1 MGLQPGVDSALG
13 VRLRP
18 AMYVGGRDYFGF
30 IQYLV
35 CAVDVHLN
43 HGATWIEVVGGEAIR
58 VVSDALLP
66 VRVLEGGEVE
76 PFDRFPLVKG
86 KADRFDAVI
95 LTGLSRELSVC
106 VDDGREVVRGSWKD
120 GVRVSFERGES
131 GSGVSSLELVMV
143 PDQTIFSTTA
153 VSPAALRSY
162 LRRMSFLHSSRRFRL
177 VLGDQ
182 TEEFYQADGIADLF
196 DAMITPFQVLH
207 QPIHFRMVDGDL
219 DLEVIFVFHS
229 WHQNHVWSF
238 ANHGRVP
245 EGGPHHQGFLKAIR
259 RLRKKL
265 GVTPGVLGLLS
276 LKSDELVYE
285 GCIKEKL
292 GDPALAVRVAKLT
305 WRGIEEWMSSHGG
318 ETFETLETFQFA
330 ENWYGMGSSGG

>member
-1 MGLQPGVDSALG
+1 MRLQPDVNSALG

-18 AMYVGGRDYFGF
+18 AMYVGGRDYFGYV
-30 IQYLV
+30 QYLV

-43 HGATWIEVVGGEAIR
+43 HGATWIDVIGGDTIR

-66 VRVLEGGEVE
+66 VRLLEEGEVE
-76 PFDRFPLVKG
+76 PFDRSRPVEG
-86 KADRFDAVI
+86 TADLLDATI
-95 LTGLSRELSVC
+95 LAGLSRELTVC
-106 VDDGREVVRGSWKD
+106 IDDGCEVIRGNWKE
-120 GVRVSFERGES
+120 GVRVSFEREES
-131 GSGVSSLELVMV
+131 RSGIWSLELMLV
-143 PDQTIFSTTA
+143 PDQTIFSTTT

-182 TEEFYQADGIADLF
+182 TEEYFQTDGIASLF

-229 WHQNHVWSF
+229 WHQDHVWSF

-259 RLRKKL
+259 QLRKKL
-265 GVTPGVLGLLS
+265 RVTPGVLALLS
-276 LKSDELVYE
+276 LKSNKLVYK

-292 GDPALAVRVAKLT
+292 GDPTLAVSVAKLT
-305 WRGIEEWMSSHGG
+305 ARGIEEWMSSHGG
-318 ETFETLETFQFA
+318 EKFETFETFQFA

>member
-1 MGLQPGVDSALG
+1 MSLQPDVNSALG

-35 CAVDVHLN
+35 CAVEVHLN
-43 HGATWIEVVGGEAIR
+43 HGATWIDVVGGETIR
-58 VVSDALLP
+58 VASDALLP

-76 PFDRFPLVKG
+76 PFDRCRLVEG
-86 KADRFDAVI
+86 NADQTDATI
-95 LTGLSRELSVC
+95 LAGLSRELTVC
-106 VDDGREVVRGSWKD
+106 VDDGREAVRGNWKE

-143 PDQTIFSTTA
+143 PDQTIFSTTT

-182 TEEFYQADGIADLF
+182 PEEYFQTDGIAGLF

-207 QPIHFRMVDGDL
+207 QPIHFRMGGGDL

-229 WHQNHVWSF
+229 WHQDHVWSF

-276 LKSDELVYE
+276 LMSDKLVYK

-292 GDPALAVRVAKLT
+292 GDPTLAERVAKLT
-305 WRGIEEWMSSHGG
+305 GRGIEEWMSSHGG

-330 ENWYGMGSSGG
+330 ENWYGMRSSGG